1 MIMAME
7 QRKKLLVAMKMR
19 HDTLNAVAY
28 WAHMTRK
35 IKRECAYVMSDIKR
49 NSDTT
54 IDNKIELF
62 STLSD
67 QMGVAAMKEIEARR
81 LLSMLNNLIKNTKAG
96 L

>member
-1 MIMAME
+1 MIMAIE
-7 QRKKLLVAMKMR
+7 QRKKLSVAMKMR

-35 IKRECAYVMSDIKR
+35 IRRECANVMSDIKAKPGI
-49 NSDTT
+49 T

-67 QMGVAAMKEIEARR
+67 QLGVAAMNEIEARR